1 MKDKLIAQGSKK
13 RLKTIT
19 DRKFNTCFI
28 FPLSEFETVFGS
40 IWGHGLLDEEL
51 TIEQK
56 MNKAK
61 WDQVRMNILNKG
73 NAQRRALQ
81 TEIDLYDMRF
91 ERYHMEIRP
100 KGASNNGQKE

>member
-1 MKDKLIAQGSKK
+1 MKDELIARGSKK

-28 FPLSEFETVFGS
+28 FPLSEFETAFGS
-40 IWGHGLLDEEL
+40 MWGHGLEDEEL
-51 TIEQK
+51 TAEQK
-56 MNKAK
+56 MYKAK

-81 TEIDLYDMRF
+81 TEIDLYDVRF

-100 KGASNNGQKE
+100 RGGNNNGKDS

>member
-1 MKDKLIAQGSKK
+1 MKDELITRGSKR
-13 RLKTIT
+13 RLKAIT

-40 IWGHGLLDEEL
+40 MWGHGLEDEEL
-51 TIEQK
+51 TSEQK
-56 MNKAK
+56 MNRAK

-81 TEIDLYDMRF
+81 TEIDLYDVRF

-100 KGASNNGQKE
+100 RGGNNNGKNS